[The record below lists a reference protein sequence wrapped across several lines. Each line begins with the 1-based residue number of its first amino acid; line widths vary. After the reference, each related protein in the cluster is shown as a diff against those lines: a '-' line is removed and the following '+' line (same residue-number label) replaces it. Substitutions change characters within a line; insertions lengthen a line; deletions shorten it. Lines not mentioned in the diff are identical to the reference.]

1 MTETDLSGAF
11 AQLAELAANV
21 GLEDDDLREIVREVD
36 EKAEASGRQ
45 VSLAERLIAVRARIV
60 QAGIGRGD

>member
-21 GLEDDDLREIVREVD
+21 GLDEDDLREIVREVD